1 MRDNKEILQD
11 YNIEIQ
17 NLENIVNNS
26 SQSKAIEIPITKTIF
41 SLLNVD
47 NKQLP
52 ERLVKQ
58 FEQIE
63 NIIKNN
69 QTTIDLYSKELAEIP
84 FSTSQYQD
92 VCVQME
98 QHFTPHRKLRQA
110 IMELDSRLRALYAA
124 KDNFIETYYKLE
136 ELKIKKEK
144 LLYEIENDDK
154 LSSFDKEIKK
164 IKLEKLEYDIQKY
177 ERELKLI
184 INLIKDAML
193 KVAMYQSL
201 IDQYKKE
208 VEESGLSF
216 EESEVIYYVMYFT
229 KDAEVQLRTMGRVD
243 TGTMGAITQL
253 PEIIRRRVLQNI
265 QFIAEK
271 LQMGE
276 GKDEY
281 LFIKYKDE
289 LLPKKTGENEF
300 DGFNIKEFI
309 GTDIIKLLA
318 LPTSNNN
325 DFIQNN
331 DNTNK

>member
-1 MRDNKEILQD
+1 M
-11 YNIEIQ
+11 
-17 NLENIVNNS
+17 
-26 SQSKAIEIPITKTIF
+26 
-41 SLLNVD
+41 
-47 NKQLP
+47 P
-52 ERLVKQ
+52 EKLVKQ

-69 QTTIDLYSKELAEIP
+69 QTIIDLYNKELAEIP

-124 KDNFIETYYKLE
+124 KDSFVETYYKLE
-136 ELKIKKEK
+136 ELKVKREK
-144 LLYEIENDDK
+144 LIYEIENDDK
-154 LSSFDKEIKK
+154 LSSFDKEIKR
-164 IKLEKLEYDIQKY
+164 IKLKKLEYDIQKQ
-177 ERELKLI
+177 ERELKSV

-201 IDQYKKE
+201 IEQYKRE

-229 KDAEVQLRTMGRVD
+229 KDIEVQLRTMGRID
-243 TGTMGAITQL
+243 TGTMGAIAQL

-265 QFIAEK
+265 QFITEK

-281 LFIKYKDE
+281 LFIKYRDE

-300 DGFNIKEFI
+300 DGFSLKEFI
-309 GTDIIKLLA
+309 GTDVIKILA
-318 LPTSNNN
+318 LPEFDNNN
-325 DFIQNN
+325 QNN
-331 DNTNK
+331 NHNSTEK